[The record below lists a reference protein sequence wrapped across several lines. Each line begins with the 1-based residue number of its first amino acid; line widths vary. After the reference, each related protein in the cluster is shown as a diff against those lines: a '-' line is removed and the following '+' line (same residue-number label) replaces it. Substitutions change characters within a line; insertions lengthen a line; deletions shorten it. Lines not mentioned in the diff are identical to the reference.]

1 MTTDYQGSVTNHPRP
16 SDVRYILDCIAD
28 SECCSVVGMSNV
40 GKSDLLRLLV
50 DPDMGHTHP
59 ALQGD
64 KHVFVYVDFNHMLD
78 MTEQGFYELIL
89 RSLLDSLQRME
100 GLDSLLDQLRDG
112 YSNLVQPASDFQVPL
127 SFSHSLAA
135 INDGLKRQ
143 LILLFDE
150 FDEPLSTLDAQIF
163 LNLRAL
169 KDRYARTVS
178 YVTATNQR
186 LPEIRSE
193 RAVEEFNELFA
204 HHTRFLQPF
213 DDADARTFIGLFAG
227 REKVTFSE
235 NDVAFILRWAGG
247 HISLL
252 EGVCRVLG
260 PVTGEPVRDSS
271 HEWLIHREVAAQLQ
285 RDTNLRSECAKIW
298 SDLTQRE
305 RDGLL
310 ALFAPGDSPSPEELL
325 SLRSKGV
332 IDGSEDEPVV
342 FCRLFAEFVQ
352 RERVARRPVQQGVW
366 VDVDAGD
373 VYVNGQQTPTLTDLE
388 FRLLLL
394 LYGRLSKI
402 CDKYQIVEAVWGEDY
417 IDEVDDARVDKLLS
431 RLRAKLE
438 PDAGNPRYLLTIR
451 GRGYKLVSG

>member
-1 MTTDYQGSVTNHPRP
+1 MTTEHQDSGSNHPRP
-16 SDVRYILDCIAD
+16 GDVRYILDCIAD

-50 DPDMGHTHP
+50 DPTVVHTHP
-59 ALQGD
+59 GLQGD
-64 KHVFVYVDFNHMLD
+64 EHVFVYVDFNHMLD

-89 RSLLDSLQRME
+89 RSLLDSLQRMKR
-100 GLDSLLDQLRDG
+100 LDTLLDQLRDG

-127 SFSHSLAA
+127 SFSHSMAA
-135 INDGLKRQ
+135 INDGLGRH

-150 FDEPLSTLDAQIF
+150 FDEPLSTLDDQIF

-169 KDRYARTVS
+169 KDRYARTVT

-186 LPEIRSE
+186 LPQIRSE
-193 RAVEEFNELFA
+193 RAVGEFNELFA
-204 HHTRFLQPF
+204 HHTRVLQPF
-213 DDADARTFIGLFAG
+213 DDAAARSFIDGFAG
-227 REKVTFSE
+227 KEKVTFSE

-247 HISLL
+247 HVSLL

-271 HEWLIHREVAAQLQ
+271 QEWIIHREVAAQLQ
-285 RDTNLRSECAKIW
+285 RNSNLRSECVKIW
-298 SDLTQRE
+298 ADLTQQE

-310 ALFAPGDSPSPEELL
+310 AMFAPGDSPSPEELL
-325 SLRSKGV
+325 ALRSKGV

-342 FCRLFAEFVQ
+342 FCRVFAEFVQ
-352 RERVARRPVQQGVW
+352 REHVARRPGQQGVW

-373 VYVNGQQTPTLTDLE
+373 VYVNGRQTSTLTDLE
-388 FRLLLL
+388 YRLLLL
-394 LYGRLSKI
+394 LYGRLNKI

-438 PDAGNPRYLLTIR
+438 PDAGKPHFLLTVR
-451 GRGYKLVSG
+451 GRGYKLVGG